1 MLKNEKK
8 LISHPS
14 DNIIIYFL
22 DRIFLKVLENNISF
36 APFIFF
42 TFFQRISTNSFLRF
56 MNGNAN
62 LGDYLKI
69 IYAMPKK
76 YFLRKGLWK

>member
-1 MLKNEKK
+1 MKK
-8 LISHPS
+8 LISHPR

-22 DRIFLKVLENNISF
+22 DRIFLKVLEKKYFIGSF
-36 APFIFF
+36 YFF
-42 TFFQRISTNSFLRF
+42 TFFQRISTTSFLRF

-62 LGDYLKI
+62 LSDYLKV